1 MSSAKRVRPSA
12 QSATPIARSSSIRVR
27 ETPGWRGR
35 VFESLGPLEEAEA
48 AYRRAAELEPDDVW
62 WHSNL
67 GGVLVK
73 RGSYEA
79 AIASLRRALEL
90 DPWHSAAR
98 FSLARAYGLSGDL
111 QRARKLRAAQRAGD
125 RRRPRVDR
133 RAPDHES
140 PMPPRGGAG

>member
-1 MSSAKRVRPSA
+1 VRLSARPLRGSRGRA
-12 QSATPIARSSSIRVR
+12 LSGAGDA
-27 ETPGWRGR
+27 WFARGR

-73 RGSYEA
+73 RGSYEE

-111 QRARKLRAAQRAGD
+111 QRARKLRAA
-125 RRRPRVDR
+125 
-133 RAPDHES
+133 S
-140 PMPPRGGAG
+140 S